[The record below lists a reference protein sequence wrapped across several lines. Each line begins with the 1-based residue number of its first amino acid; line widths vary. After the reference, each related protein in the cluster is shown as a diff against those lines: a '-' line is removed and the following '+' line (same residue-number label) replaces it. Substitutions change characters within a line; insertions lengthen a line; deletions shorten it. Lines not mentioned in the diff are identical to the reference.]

1 MSGTGVLS
9 YDKGA
14 SGFDQTFG
22 LPMRQ
27 FIPTLLEMA
36 RLAPGQRV
44 LDVATGTGAAAEFAL
59 NVIGPSGHVTALDI
73 AAPMLDEARRRLGLR
88 PNVVFGLQDGQ
99 SLTLPD
105 EAFDAVL
112 CSMALMI
119 FKDRSGAL
127 AGFHRVLRK
136 GGYAAVSLNT
146 TAERSLTSHIRTALA
161 QVLPERAAEIA
172 AGREPHYGL
181 GRPERIRPLFEAV
194 GFQDVVT
201 HMETRCFTYPSF
213 ADYYEPIAG
222 GGGPWGDEHAALPPD
237 VQLRVREETARI
249 LTGDSD
255 PSGPIEVYVD
265 ILFASGRK

>member
-1 MSGTGVLS
+1 MMPVTPQPARNNGETPKCREREFYLTTREPAGLIDV
-9 YDKGA
+9 
-14 SGFDQTFG
+14 G

-44 LDVATGTGAAAEFAL
+44 LDVATGTGAAAELAL

-88 PNVVFGLQDGQ
+88 ANVVFGLQDGQ
-99 SLTLPD
+99 ALTLPD

-172 AGREPHYGL
+172 AEREPHYGL

-201 HMETRCFTYPSF
+201 IWRHV
-213 ADYYEPIAG
+213 
-222 GGGPWGDEHAALPPD
+222 ALPTLPS
-237 VQLRVREETARI
+237 LTTTSPSRVAEGLGVMSTLPCPLTCSCEFARKRR
-249 LTGDSD
+249 GS
-255 PSGPIEVYVD
+255 
-265 ILFASGRK
+265 